1 LGEAGKKPEPRWKK
15 QDLER
20 GHGARHGR
28 AARFIYTTNLSPLQS
43 SGNQQLLEIPRMTR
57 VGSVPLPLVS
67 SRPWLIYRR
76 MFKCFQQN
84 SALHR
89 IDALI
94 SRKFGEVNS
103 KTRGHVTG
111 PGWRVFWA
119 TFFVIGRAQNE
130 KAFQGDATS
139 GTVPAKGERFPISPQ
154 RHSSVAASKIV
165 CVFHRSFISVS

>member
-1 LGEAGKKPEPRWKK
+1 
-15 QDLER
+15 
-20 GHGARHGR
+20 
-28 AARFIYTTNLSPLQS
+28 
-43 SGNQQLLEIPRMTR
+43 
-57 VGSVPLPLVS
+57 
-67 SRPWLIYRR
+67 
-76 MFKCFQQN
+76 MFQRN

-130 KAFQGDATS
+130 SISRRRHKWHNPRKGAREVSDFATASLIRGCIKDCLCLSSFFHLCLIKTFVHFRLSPSYFLEALSGIATASFRGNRLVPFASECDAPLEDWTNYLNLAMLMDLRTDLRATS
-139 GTVPAKGERFPISPQ
+139 
-154 RHSSVAASKIV
+154 
-165 CVFHRSFISVS
+165 

>member
-1 LGEAGKKPEPRWKK
+1 
-15 QDLER
+15 
-20 GHGARHGR
+20 
-28 AARFIYTTNLSPLQS
+28 
-43 SGNQQLLEIPRMTR
+43 MTR
-57 VGSVPLPLVS
+57 VGSVPLPLIS

-94 SRKFGEVNS
+94 SRKFGEVDS

-130 KAFQGDATS
+130 KHFK
-139 GTVPAKGERFPISPQ
+139 GTPQVAQSPQRARGFPISPQ
-154 RHSSVAASKIV
+154 RHSSV
-165 CVFHRSFISVS
+165 